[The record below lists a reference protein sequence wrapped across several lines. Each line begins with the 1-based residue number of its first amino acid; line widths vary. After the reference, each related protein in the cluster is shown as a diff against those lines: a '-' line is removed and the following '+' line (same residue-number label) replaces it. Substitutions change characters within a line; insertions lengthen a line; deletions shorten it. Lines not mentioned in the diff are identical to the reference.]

1 MRRPGPISEAEMVAV
16 FLRTEIASARFGGC
30 ILAALARDGRDRALV
45 NHPDTSSAVGNAY
58 WRAVLGE
65 CRGFGRDAALFEGFP
80 DDVRWQRALA
90 SKGDLAA
97 VRSIKYDYWI
107 ELSGGSRLAPDAADR
122 IRQEIEIFRV
132 PNDGFWRVAD
142 AIKAG
147 ATFPELILVGADEWS
162 PLVVLEGHVRL
173 IAYFLRPETM
183 PPALPAIVGYSTRM
197 ADWSLYSPAPHNPGR

>member
-1 MRRPGPISEAEMVAV
+1 MRRVSPADEAEMVAV

-30 ILAALARDGRDRALV
+30 ILAALARDGRDRAIV
-45 NHPDTSSAVGNAY
+45 ERPDTGNAAENAY
-58 WRAVLGE
+58 RRAVLGE

-80 DDVRWQRALA
+80 DDVRWQRALV

-97 VRSIKYDYWI
+97 VRYIKYDYWI

-122 IRQEIEIFRV
+122 IRQGIEIFRV

-147 ATFPELILVGADEWS
+147 ATFPELILVGADERS
-162 PLVVLEGHVRL
+162 PLVVLEGHARL
-173 IAYFLRPETM
+173 TAHFLRPETM
-183 PPALPAIVGYSTRM
+183 PPALPVIVGYSARL
-197 ADWSLYSPAPHNPGR
+197 ADWSLY